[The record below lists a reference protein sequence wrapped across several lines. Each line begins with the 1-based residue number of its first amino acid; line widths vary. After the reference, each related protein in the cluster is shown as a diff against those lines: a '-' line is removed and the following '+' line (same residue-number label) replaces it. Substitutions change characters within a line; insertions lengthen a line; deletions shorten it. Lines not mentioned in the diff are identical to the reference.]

1 MTPHNI
7 LLVVLT
13 VCIAVLTGFMA
24 WFLYYLIAI
33 VRDLRQ
39 TTHVLHEKVEELG
52 TILDAIRE
60 RIGDSVSA
68 LSVLTQ
74 IVSKVADRWQQR
86 RSKRPSKSTDGA

>member
-7 LLVVLT
+7 LLIVLT
-13 VCIAVLTGFMA
+13 VCISILTGFMV

-39 TTHVLHEKVEELG
+39 TSRILHEKVEQLG

-60 RIGDSVSA
+60 KIGDSVST
-68 LSVLTQ
+68 LSILTQ

-86 RSKRPSKSTDGA
+86 RTKRSSKSSDGE

>member
-7 LLVVLT
+7 LLIALT
-13 VCIAVLTGFMA
+13 ICIAILTGFMA

-39 TTHVLHEKVEELG
+39 TSRILHEKVGQLG

-60 RIGDSVSA
+60 RIGDSVST
-68 LSVLTQ
+68 LSLLTQ

-86 RSKRPSKSTDGA
+86 RSKRSSKTSDEE

>member
-7 LLVVLT
+7 LLIVLT
-13 VCIAVLTGFMA
+13 VCIAVLTGFFA

-39 TTHVLHEKVEELG
+39 TTHILHEKVEQVG

-60 RIGDSVSA
+60 KIGDSVST
-68 LSVLTQ
+68 LTILTQ
-74 IVSKVADRWQQR
+74 VVTKLTERWQQR
-86 RSKRPSKSTDGA
+86 RAKRSSKSSDEE